1 MTRNNPLVGG
11 QYDSDARTLSNAR
24 NLSLAARFA
33 SQNNSGTFV
42 DQQSE
47 KLHSIMKDEI
57 P

>member
-1 MTRNNPLVGG
+1 MTRNNPLMEG
-11 QYDSDARTLSNAR
+11 QYDSGVGTLADARNQ
-24 NLSLAARFA
+24 SLAARFA

-47 KLHSIMKDEI
+47 KLHSIMKDDI